1 MAIDSSMGRRTFLKG
16 TAAAAA
22 MASLAA
28 CAGTN
33 PNETLEENAAES
45 ENPARGEGNPDAVA
59 RMYLNN
65 PACIEPYNLQENQGT
80 QVGFQLFDTLLKY
93 DYTNQELQPCAAME
107 WNVNE
112 EATEFTFTLQPGAT
126 FANGDPVTAECFK
139 RGWTR
144 IVDPTTDPDNP
155 SVIAYHLAMVEG
167 YQELSE
173 GKTTDFAG
181 VQAPSDDTLVV
192 TLSQPYA
199 DFLYV
204 CCHPALVPVPEAAV
218 TDAGQFYVAPIGNG
232 PFMMD
237 GEWVDGQEISVV
249 RNDNYY
255 GAKASIGGV
264 YFNIQRDVETA
275 WREFQAGNLDICDIP
290 SQQVPDAIAQY
301 GESEDGYTITPE
313 HQVLN
318 GDQTSTYYL
327 VVNCEDPTLSEKAVR
342 QAISLS
348 IDRQAICDALFQ
360 GTRSPA
366 DNIIPP
372 GINGYEPEAWPY
384 AKYDVDQA
392 KQVLSDAGIDPST
405 ITLTLVYNGD
415 GGHGEIMQMVQADL
429 QNNLG
434 MTVNLDQKE
443 WATILDDY
451 QAGAYQIGRLGW
463 IADYPIMDNFLF
475 PLFYTDNGD
484 NRSQYSNPDVDTAMD
499 EARSNTDDAARIA
512 ALQEVNKTIAEDCPV
527 IPLMFYKFSM
537 CGSDHVLSLYEDPQG
552 KFYFADSAFSE

>member
-22 MASLAA
+22 MTTLAA
-28 CAGTN
+28 CGGAN
-33 PNETLEENAAES
+33 PNETLEENAEAS
-45 ENPARGEGNPDAVA
+45 QNPAAGEGNPDAIA

-65 PACIEPYNLQENQGT
+65 PECIEPYNLQENQGT
-80 QVGFQLFDTLLKY
+80 QVGFQLFDTLVKDDY
-93 DYTNQELQPCAAME
+93 DKGELQPAAAAD
-107 WNVNE
+107 WSVNE
-112 EATEFTFTLQPGAT
+112 EATEFTFHLVTGAT

-144 IVDPTTDPDNP
+144 IVDPNTNPSNP
-155 SVIAYHLAMVEG
+155 SVISYHLSMVEG

-173 GKTTDFAG
+173 GQTTDFTG
-181 VQAPSDDTLVV
+181 VQAPADDTLVV
-192 TLSQPYA
+192 TLSEPYA

-204 CCHPALVPVPEAAV
+204 CCHPALVPVPQAAID
-218 TDAGQFYVAPIGNG
+218 DAGSFYTAPIGNG

-237 GEWVDGQEISVV
+237 GEWQDGQEINVV
-249 RNDNYY
+249 RYDDYY
-255 GAKASIGGV
+255 GMKATIGGIH
-264 YFNIQRDVETA
+264 FNIQKDLETG
-275 WREFQAGNLDICDIP
+275 WREFQAGNLDVCDIP
-290 SQQVPDAIAQY
+290 AQQVPQAIEDY
-301 GESEDGYTITPE
+301 GASEDGYTITPG

-327 VVNCEDPTLSEKAVR
+327 VVNCEDPVLSEPALR
-342 QAISLS
+342 RAISLC
-348 IDRQAICDALFQ
+348 INRQAICDTLFQ

-366 DNIIPP
+366 DNIVPP

-384 AKYDVDQA
+384 SKYDPDQA

-405 ITLTLVYNGD
+405 VNLILSCNGD
-415 GGHGEIMQMVQADL
+415 GGHADIMAMIQSDLEAIGITSEIEM
-429 QNNLG
+429 
-434 MTVNLDQKE
+434 KE

-484 NRSQYSNPDVDTAMD
+484 NRSQYSNPDVDAALSA
-499 EARSNTDDAARIA
+499 ARTTVDDAERIA
-512 ALQEVNKTIAEDCPV
+512 ALQEVNRTIAEDCPV
-527 IPLMFYKFSM
+527 IPIMFYKFSM

-552 KFYFADSAFSE
+552 KFYFAQSEFTE